1 MEWKTVLA
9 YITGTVDQELLLR
22 NEYLVA
28 ENRILRNQIA
38 GRVRL
43 TDGERTTLAAL
54 GKRLGKQALAEVMS
68 VVTPETLLAWHR
80 RLIAKK
86 FDGSQHRRH
95 PGRPRC
101 HQEIENL
108 VVQCAKENRTW
119 GYDRIVGALK
129 NVGYTVSDQTVGNIL
144 KRHDLPPAPQ
154 RKKTTTWREFIR
166 THQDLL
172 VGTDFFTA
180 EVWTSCGLV
189 TYYILF
195 FIQVASRRVHIAGMT
210 PHPNGPWMTQMARNS
225 TMVEWGFLTPGQH
238 VLHDRDTKFCS
249 TFQETLKAAG
259 VTPLTLPARSPNLNA
274 HAERWVRS
282 VKEEALSKLILF
294 GEGALR
300 KVLKEYAT
308 HYHQERNHQGKG
320 NGLLMPL
327 LSSAGHSESKS
338 IRARERLGGLLKYYY
353 REAA

>member
-1 MEWKTVLA
+1 MEWKTLLA

-86 FDGSQHRRH
+86 FDGSQHRRY

-101 HQEIENL
+101 HQEIEDL
-108 VVQCAKENRTW
+108 VVQFAQENRTW

-129 NVGYTVSDQTVGNIL
+129 NVGYSVSDQTVGNIL

-166 THQDLL
+166 SHWDLL

-180 EVWTSCGLV
+180 EVWTRSGLV

-259 VTPLTLPARSPNLNA
+259 VTPIKLPARSPNLNA
-274 HAERWVRS
+274 HTERWVRS

-300 KVLKEYAT
+300 KVLTEYGT

-327 LSSAGHSESKS
+327 TNAGHSEGNL
-338 IRARERLGGLLKYYY
+338 IRARERLGGLLKFYS

>member
-28 ENRILRNQIA
+28 ENRILRNQIT

-43 TDGERTTLAAL
+43 TDRERTTLAAL
-54 GKRLGKQALAEVMS
+54 GKRLGKKALAEVMS

-80 RLIAKK
+80 KLIAKK
-86 FDGSQHRRH
+86 FDGSQHRRY
-95 PGRPRC
+95 PGRPRLDK
-101 HQEIENL
+101 EIEQL
-108 VVQCAKENRTW
+108 VVQFAKDNRSW

-144 KRHDLPPAPQ
+144 KRHGLPPALE

-166 THQDLL
+166 SHWDLL
-172 VGTDFFTA
+172 VATDFFTT
-180 EVWTSCGLV
+180 EVWTRSGLV

-195 FIQVASRRVHIAGMT
+195 FIQLESRTVHIAGIT
-210 PHPNGPWMTQMARNS
+210 PNPDGPWMTQMARNI
-225 TMVEWGFLTPGQH
+225 TMVEWGFLTPNQH
-238 VLHDRDTKFCS
+238 LLHDRDTKFCS
-249 TFQETLKAAG
+249 AFRETLKAAG
-259 VTPLTLPARSPNLNA
+259 VTPIKLPPRSPNLNA

-300 KVLKEYAT
+300 KVLNEYAT
-308 HYHQERNHQGKG
+308 HYHQERNHQGRS
-320 NGLLMPL
+320 NELLMPL
-327 LSSAGHSESKS
+327 ASRESVGIQS
-338 IRARERLGGLLKYYY
+338 IHTRERLGGLLKYYH

>member
-28 ENRILRNQIA
+28 ENRILRNQIT

-68 VVTPETLLAWHR
+68 VVKPETLLAWHR

-86 FDGSQHRRH
+86 FDGSQHRRY
-95 PGRPRC
+95 PGRPRLDK
-101 HQEIENL
+101 EIEQL
-108 VVQCAKENRTW
+108 IVQFAKENRTW

-144 KRHDLPPAPQ
+144 KRHDIPPAPQ

-166 THQDLL
+166 SHQNLL
-172 VGTDFFTA
+172 VATDFLTA

-195 FIQVASRRVHIAGMT
+195 FIQVGSRRVHIAGIT
-210 PHPNGPWMTQMARNS
+210 PHPNGTWMTQMARNS

-249 TFQETLKAAG
+249 TFQETLKASG
-259 VTPLTLPARSPNLNA
+259 VTPLKLPARSPNLNA
-274 HAERWVRS
+274 HAER
-282 VKEEALSKLILF
+282 
-294 GEGALR
+294 
-300 KVLKEYAT
+300 
-308 HYHQERNHQGKG
+308 
-320 NGLLMPL
+320 
-327 LSSAGHSESKS
+327 
-338 IRARERLGGLLKYYY
+338 
-353 REAA
+353 

>member
-28 ENRILRNQIA
+28 ENRILRNQIT

-54 GKRLGKQALAEVMS
+54 GKRLGKKALAEVMS
-68 VVTPETLLAWHR
+68 VVKPETLLAWHR

-86 FDGSQHRRH
+86 FDGSQHRRY

-101 HQEIENL
+101 HQEIEDL
-108 VVQCAKENRTW
+108 VVQFAKENRTW

-144 KRHDLPPAPQ
+144 KRHDLPPAPK
-154 RKKTTTWREFIR
+154 RKTTTTWREFIR
-166 THQDLL
+166 SHQNLL
-172 VGTDFFTA
+172 VATDFFTA

-195 FIQVASRRVHIAGMT
+195 FIQVGSRRVHIAGMT
-210 PHPNGPWMTQMARNS
+210 PHPNETWMTQMARNS
-225 TMVEWGFLTPGQH
+225 TMVEWGFLTPGQY
-238 VLHDRDTKFCS
+238 LIHDRDGKFCPA
-249 TFQETLKAAG
+249 FQELVKAAG
-259 VTPLTLPARSPNLNA
+259 LTLIKLPPRSPNLNA
-274 HAERWVRS
+274 YAERWVRS
-282 VKEEALSKLILF
+282 VKEEVLSRLILF
-294 GEGALR
+294 GEDALR
-300 KVLKEYAT
+300 KVLKEYGK

-320 NGLLMPL
+320 NGLLVAL
-327 LSSAGHSESKS
+327 ASEGHSASNL
-338 IRARERLGGLLKYYY
+338 IRSRERLGGLLKYYY
-353 REAA
+353 RKAA